1 MTDELELEAAL
12 RAEARFEAE
21 QELAAQQAL
30 TPPTQQEQL
39 DSALQSSSYA
49 SMPFGANLISS
60 AINYLGENSKQAYS
74 GIRDYGV
81 PVAQLGVDVATS
93 IPSSI
98 IGSIPGAQALP
109 VVMQPA
115 ISAGIGGVIENAVR
129 SAGVMSDEYL
139 GTNFEPGK
147 TYGDVNRESG
157 MQARNAAGYG
167 IATGGAFNVA
177 GRAVGKVGTIFGNLF
192 DRQAAKRSIL
202 FDPIELA
209 TREGLDKADET
220 IEILSKEGA
229 FPYNPGSK
237 NMLMDSADQLKLIQE
252 REAATLGSL
261 RAQASQSAPKV
272 TGDDIFNNKA
282 TIDRLEEWNS
292 LGRSTKAS
300 DDTVTNLWQAE
311 AGNKTPMSISD
322 LAEYK
327 NNIKFTGK
335 TFEGTDS
342 VRSEAYKSL
351 YMQVKQTEED
361 MMRQY
366 LPKDQFDS
374 YMKSRDLYSRTS
386 QVVGD
391 VGMEAGQAASR
402 ASIAKPLGASV
413 GNSSGARLFGSASN
427 LINEPAEIQRYTKAF
442 TPQGPVGNFMGG
454 AGASGMK
461 SLGYKMRETSG
472 LAGSLGGQSGAG
484 EFTEPL
490 KATNELLSNLTEP
503 KPVAIP
509 RNLNQI
515 DAAAIEMLIPSFVET
530 HNAQPLVFQW
540 KRLVA
545 EGDKQKIGDF
555 LGQFSNKYPDFP
567 LQRGAVTGLP
577 SEFDLGD
584 GVARLMSDRDIGEY
598 VRRVDASDLP
608 VHEKAERVK
617 QIREK
622 GIAHRFDAR
631 LLVDNGQVIK
641 SPSSQ
646 GYQFSPRVQTDSGS
660 RKVE

>member
-1 MTDELELEAAL
+1 MTPEEELELEAIAQL
-12 RAEARFEAE
+12 ELE
-21 QELAAQQAL
+21 QEAKVQQAL
-30 TPPTQQEQL
+30 TPKTTAEK
-39 DSALQSSSYA
+39 
-49 SMPFGANLISS
+49 I
-60 AINYLGENSKQAYS
+60 YS
-74 GIRDYGV
+74 GVRDYGV
-81 PVAQLGVDVATS
+81 PAAQMGVDIATS
-93 IPSSI
+93 LPSMVAS
-98 IGSIPGAQALP
+98 ALP
-109 VVMQPA
+109 GGQAIPLLVQPVV
-115 ISAGIGGVIENAVR
+115 SAGIGGVIE
-129 SAGVMSDEYL
+129 AGVRGAGLLSDEYL
-139 GTNFEPGK
+139 GTNFEPNTTFGEVTGK
-147 TYGDVNRESG
+147 AAE
-157 MQARNAAGYG
+157 QAAYSAGIG
-167 IATGGAFNVA
+167 IATGGAFNLA
-177 GRAVGKVGTIFGNLF
+177 GKAVGKVGTVLGNIF
-192 DRQAAKRSIL
+192 DSQAAKRSIL

-209 TREGLDKADET
+209 TRKGLNKADET

-229 FPYNPGSK
+229 FPYNPASK
-237 NMLMDSADQLKLIQE
+237 NMLMDSADQLKLIQD
-252 REAATLGSL
+252 REAKTLGSL
-261 RAQASQSAPKV
+261 RAQASQTAPRV

-282 TIDRLEEWNS
+282 TIDRLQEWNS
-292 LGRSTKAS
+292 LGRSTKANDEAVS
-300 DDTVTNLWQAE
+300 NLFYAE

-327 NNIKFTGK
+327 NSLKFTGK

-361 MMRQY
+361 LMKQY
-366 LPKDQFDS
+366 LPKDQFEA
-374 YMKSRDLYSRTS
+374 YLKSRDLYSRTS

-402 ASIAKPLGASV
+402 ANVTKPIGASYSP
-413 GNSSGARLFGSASN
+413 SSGARLFGSGSN
-427 LINEPAEIQRYTKAF
+427 FISEPAEIQRYTQAF
-442 TPQGPVGNFMGG
+442 KPQGALGNLVGGPAARG
-454 AGASGMK
+454 AK
-461 SLGYKMRETSG
+461 SFGYTMERSTG
-472 LAGSLGGQSGAG
+472 LAGSVMGQAATG
-484 EFTEPL
+484 EFTEPI
-490 KATNELLSNLTEP
+490 ELLSNLTEP

-555 LGQFSNKYPDFP
+555 LGQFSSKYPDFP

-584 GVARLMSDRDIGEY
+584 GVARLISPVDIDEY

-617 QIREK
+617 QIRQK
-622 GIAHRFDAR
+622 GIAHRFDAQ
-631 LLVDNGQVIK
+631 LLVDSGEVIR